1 MPSDYIAM
9 CGNLFETLDLQKT
22 GKADKNLCEAALEQL
37 RTALASS
44 RTDVKR

>member
-1 MPSDYIAM
+1 M
-9 CGNLFETLDLQKT
+9 CGNLFDMLDLQKT

-37 RTALASS
+37 RTALAST